1 MWFFFR
7 SWGSCSTV
15 LSNCSSVFSLT
26 FWNNFHFWS
35 KLHSAK
41 HKHAPVPF
49 PSLLN
54 LLLWLVSSV
63 FSVGSI
69 WCHYSSAIFNYSVTS
84 LSPSPKAFLCVN
96 DLARLS
102 NQIFKGTSFFLLQIL
117 SPFNTIIGILH
128 SPVPMVNMS
137 GNDLSVGGRQVWWRH
152 SSYLTIFFIY
162 KIEKWWEVIGL
173 LWKLRH

>member
-1 MWFFFR
+1 MTHLGYDLLSHFLIGKASGQKHCVNSTLPSIYYIELQCCGFTWCDSFF
-7 SWGSCSTV
+7 GLGV
-15 LSNCSSVFSLT
+15 LAQLSFLTAAVSSLWPS
-26 FWNNFHFWS
+26 WNNFHFWS

-102 NQIFKGTSFFLLQIL
+102 NQIFKGTSFFLLQ
-117 SPFNTIIGILH
+117 
-128 SPVPMVNMS
+128 
-137 GNDLSVGGRQVWWRH
+137 
-152 SSYLTIFFIY
+152 
-162 KIEKWWEVIGL
+162 KIKP
-173 LWKLRH
+173 R